1 MGTAPTGDGTAPVAV
16 LELPSSLS
24 PSKLS
29 KFTTCPL
36 AFRYSYIDH
45 LPEPPTIPQVR
56 GTLVH
61 TALEQLFWEHPAG
74 ERSLDC
80 ALDELASAFAEARGD
95 EASEWTALGLEPD
108 EASSLEDEARKLL
121 RNYFTLEDPDTIEV
135 VAVELGLEA
144 MVDDVRVRGVI
155 DRLDRNAAGELVIID
170 YKTGRAPSERYERGN
185 LVGVHVYAL
194 LCELVLGEAPAEVR
208 LLHLREPM
216 SLTAVPTE
224 QARRGQRQRS
234 LAVWRAIER
243 ACRTGDFRPRPSALC
258 PSCGFREQ
266 CPAFMAS
273 RSGTPGTPGTT
284 KLVS

>member
-1 MGTAPTGDGTAPVAV
+1 VGTTPTGDGTAAPATV

-45 LPEPPTIPQVR
+45 LPEPPTIHQVR

-61 TALEQLFWEHPAG
+61 AALERLFWEHPAG
-74 ERSLDC
+74 ERSLEC
-80 ALDELASAFAEARGD
+80 ALDELAAAFGAARED
-95 EASEWTALGLEPD
+95 EASEWTSLGLEPG
-108 EASSLEDEARKLL
+108 EAAALEDEARTLL
-121 RNYFTLEDPDTIEV
+121 HNYFTLEDPDAVDV

-144 MVDDVRVRGVI
+144 EVEDVRVRGVI
-155 DRLDRNAAGELVIID
+155 DRLDRNDAGELVIVD

-194 LCELVLGEAPAEVR
+194 LCELVLGAAPAEVR

-224 QARRGQRQRS
+224 QARRGHRQRS
-234 LAVWRAIER
+234 VAVWRAIER

-266 CPAFMAS
+266 CPAFAA
-273 RSGTPGTPGTT
+273 GTAGTAQ
-284 KLVS
+284 LVS